1 MTTFTHQLELLP
13 ANDVFVGR
21 ETCSV
26 SPAARR
32 AEHRLM
38 LVIAFLIGAV
48 LVSSIADGYI
58 MADALPDMTT
68 FAGRL

>member
-13 ANDVFVGR
+13 ANAQAVGR
-21 ETCSV
+21 ETRSTPKA
-26 SPAARR
+26 SRR

-38 LVIAFLIGAV
+38 LVIAFLAGVV

-58 MADALPDMTT
+58 MADALPDLTT
-68 FAGRL
+68 FAGRV